1 MKALFFILPLLAMAA
16 PAGAQQT
23 KVLTA
28 EKHNEYGLVY
38 SLPITAL
45 QVTITA
51 EKETRIAGPYAKY
64 AKKYLANDRI
74 IAESGEEWTLLSVDV
89 KPYGAVDPDSR
100 YLMQLKAGAT
110 TFIGVAQDG
119 MLLSINCEPEAPVNT
134 KAKDLPQPSQGRPT
148 GKEYLKYVDEDFIAS
163 QSTAKQAQMLAEN
176 IMEVR
181 DAHISLTRGT
191 ADNMP
196 TDGRQLE
203 LMLNS
208 LRDQEEAMTAAFTG
222 STYTETISHTYTYVP
237 EEDGT
242 EILFRFSDFKGFC
255 APNDYAGAP
264 VQIRV
269 NITAE
274 GALPVDEKGVEKQ
287 LPKDAV
293 RYCIPGDAQI
303 TIAYDGETLYNRELE
318 FSQFGVVFGLAPT
331 LFTDRKAPT
340 YAIFNPITG
349 GIKEIGTIQQ

>member
-1 MKALFFILPLLAMAA
+1 MKALFFILPLLAMAI

-45 QVTITA
+45 QVTVTA

-119 MLLSINCEPEAPVNT
+119 MLLSINCEPEAPANT

-163 QSTAKQAQMLAEN
+163 QSKAKQAQMLAE
-176 IMEVR
+176 
-181 DAHISLTRGT
+181 SL
-191 ADNMP
+191 M
-196 TDGRQLE
+196 
-203 LMLNS
+203 
-208 LRDQEEAMTAAFTG
+208 
-222 STYTETISHTYTYVP
+222 
-237 EEDGT
+237 
-242 EILFRFSDFKGFC
+242 
-255 APNDYAGAP
+255 
-264 VQIRV
+264 
-269 NITAE
+269 
-274 GALPVDEKGVEKQ
+274 
-287 LPKDAV
+287 
-293 RYCIPGDAQI
+293 
-303 TIAYDGETLYNRELE
+303 
-318 FSQFGVVFGLAPT
+318 
-331 LFTDRKAPT
+331 
-340 YAIFNPITG
+340 
-349 GIKEIGTIQQ
+349 